1 MKEAIHFIRKA
12 IISRLSNAIEIN
24 GSFVPVYNRVPYNAS
39 EPLVR
44 VYSVTS
50 AEDSR
55 NQTSYITECT
65 TNIEVITAFDGDS
78 GGELQANQ
86 IVSEVMELIRT
97 RTEGYYDLS
106 ADGFKVITCV
116 VNNVTYIEEDA
127 EDRTYFRAVVEVA
140 NKVLQT

>member
-12 IISRLSNAIEIN
+12 IISRLSNAIEVN

-39 EPLVR
+39 EPLIR

-65 TNIEVITAFDGDS
+65 TSIEVITAFDGDS

-97 RTEGYYDLS
+97 RSEGYYDLS

>member
-97 RTEGYYDLS
+97 RSEGYYDLS

>member
-12 IISRLSNAIEIN
+12 IISRLSNAILVN
-24 GSFVPVYNRVPYNAS
+24 GNFVPVYNRVPYNAS
-39 EPLVR
+39 EPFIK

-55 NQTSYITECT
+55 NQSSYITECV
-65 TNIEVITAFDGDS
+65 TNIEVVTAFDGDS
-78 GGELQANQ
+78 GGELQADQ
-86 IVSEVMELIRT
+86 IVNSVLQLIRT
-97 RTEGYYDLS
+97 RSEGYYDLS

-116 VNNVTYIEEDA
+116 SNNVTYIEEDA
-127 EDRTYFRAVVEVA
+127 EDRTYFRAVIEIA